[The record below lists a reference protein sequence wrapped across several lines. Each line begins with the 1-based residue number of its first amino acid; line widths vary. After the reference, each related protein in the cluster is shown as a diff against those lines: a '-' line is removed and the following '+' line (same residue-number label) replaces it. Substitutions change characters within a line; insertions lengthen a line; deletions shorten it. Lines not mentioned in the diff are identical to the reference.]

1 MDSQSHENS
10 AHALLDIC
18 ARNPHRSD
26 LARANSHYLGCVDGR
41 LTCLLDNSRPAPRDH
56 EIEQALRAFISGGK
70 HPCAGARAAIAAEG
84 YRLGVYPAIGSANAS
99 AGLAR
104 DLWTF
109 VAERPRIDAE
119 FATLIAIFDGDNP
132 VFKDDKPV
140 SEKTFEVQV
149 WRQLQALSDLDCDQ
163 YDDAASSDPARPDFG
178 FSFAGRAFF
187 IVGLHPGSSRLARRF
202 RWPALAF
209 NAHAQFDALQEAGI
223 YDRFRASVRKRDL
236 ALQGSLNPN
245 LAEFGESSEARQYSG
260 RAVEKDWKC
269 PFHRD

>member
-1 MDSQSHENS
+1 MDSPSQENS
-10 AHALLDIC
+10 VHALLDIL
-18 ARNPHRSD
+18 ARNPHHSD

-41 LTCLLDNSRPAPRDH
+41 LTCFSDSSEPSPRDH
-56 EIEQALRAFISGGK
+56 EIHQALRAFISGK
-70 HPCAGARAAIAAEG
+70 NHPCAGARAAIAAAG
-84 YRLGVYPAIGSANAS
+84 YRLGVYPAIASANAS

-109 VAERPRIDAE
+109 VAERPTIEAE
-119 FATLIAIFDGDNP
+119 FATFIAVFDDDNR
-132 VFKDDKPV
+132 V
-140 SEKTFEVQV
+140 SEGDDPASEKEFEIKV
-149 WRQLQALSDLDCDQ
+149 WRQLQALGDLDCEP

-187 IVGLHPGSSRLARRF
+187 IVGLHPGGSRLARRF